1 MKRRCLR
8 WGVAL
13 REVTPKNCLS
23 VLAGA
28 LIIVTASRSYGQ
40 LAPLP
45 QSVAPTKADGLA
57 SQSFQTGLAGDHP
70 KALQLAE
77 DAINSDPKTP
87 WGRYAKADAL
97 GSLQQ
102 IDDAASAFRE
112 AEQHFTDAEMW
123 GKSIAIWG
131 QANAFF
137 QVGRCQD
144 ASPLYQ
150 RYASF
155 VEKVDPDAAALAR
168 RFANSC
174 IAHPATH

>member
-1 MKRRCLR
+1 MTCRIWL
-8 WGVAL
+8 G
-13 REVTPKNCLS
+13 

-28 LIIVTASRSYGQ
+28 LTILAGPRSQAQ
-40 LAPLP
+40 LAPLK
-45 QSVAPTKADGLA
+45 QTVAPGTADGLA
-57 SQSFQTGLAGDHP
+57 SQSVQAELAGDHP

-77 DAINSDPKTP
+77 DAIKSDPRNP
-87 WGRYAKADAL
+87 WGRYAKGDAL
-97 GSLQQ
+97 GSLQR

-112 AEQHFTDAEMW
+112 AEQHFSDAEMW

-144 ASPLYQ
+144 ASPLYE

-155 VEKVDPDAAALAR
+155 VEKVDAEAAALAR
-168 RFANSC
+168 RFEKSC
-174 IAHPATH
+174 ISRPAPH